1 MVTKRHIGSVEGSTL
16 ALIDT
21 LGELG
26 PWDRVTAETALA
38 LAKAV
43 DTEWDGSKLA
53 SLTRQ
58 LLSVVGALAAAR
70 APAARPADE
79 DEPAAPADPIDAILD
94 EVARK
99 RAERT
104 G

>member
-21 LGELG
+21 LGELN

-38 LAKAV
+38 LAKAM

-53 SLTRQ
+53 SLSRQ
-58 LLSVVGALAAAR
+58 LTNVVGTLAAAR
-70 APAARPADE
+70 QAPGQPE
-79 DEPAAPADPIDAILD
+79 EAPVVDPIDGLVD

-99 RAERT
+99 RQER
-104 G
+104 GA